1 MALPK
6 LRMVAVL
13 LATLLGATAILFY
26 FRSRDESDEEVARAR
41 RELASGRMR
50 RARQPEAAASLRAKY
65 SNAEAMAVLPGRPR
79 RQPLLSLVAD
89 DGAPADDDVR
99 RLDDDSRGEFLA
111 PTLSETNS
119 MLRMTRDSMRF
130 VLVDCWEEVGLEHGT
145 GFLEIELQVYSSPEE
160 GTWVQEVVQTPGRD
174 DEWARHLVEKICM
187 NEDAETCETFSSA
200 PARVFPLEHPVSSC
214 VAGKV
219 QDLVF
224 DPLDD
229 RQKVF
234 LRHRISKYW
243 SSDVLD
249 PIAEKLRG

>member
-1 MALPK
+1 MRQSRIA
-6 LRMVAVL
+6 AAL
-13 LATLLGATAILFY
+13 LAALLGAAAILVY
-26 FRSRDESDEEVARAR
+26 FHNREESDGDEVARAR
-41 RELASGRMR
+41 RELASARAR

-65 SNAEAMAVLPGRPR
+65 SNVEAMSALVGGPR
-79 RQPLLSLVAD
+79 RQPLRPSSAKEGNPTED
-89 DGAPADDDVR
+89 DER
-99 RLDDDSRGEFLA
+99 RLDDDSRGDFLA
-111 PTLSETNS
+111 PTLSEANS
-119 MLRMTRDSMRF
+119 MLRMTRDSIRL
-130 VLVDCWEEVGLEHGT
+130 VLVDCWEELGLEHGT

-174 DEWARHLVEKICM
+174 DEWARNLVEKICV

-224 DPLDD
+224 DPLDHY
-229 RQKVF
+229 QKVF
-234 LRHRISKYW
+234 VRHKISKYW